1 MTTSFATPSFRT
13 EGGTA
18 IMKNRK
24 LMLSIIAAST
34 AAAIGLGSVYAA
46 SSAGN
51 EIRTNETETKETGIE
66 IEETEETETE
76 TEETES
82 PAESES
88 NSPSILEILTGS
100 DRKNADAEA
109 EAYEDVGVY
118 DGLMMSAAD
127 GGNYYAEP
135 AMPNWNTEEYSTVD
149 ETGFRDVKLYPLSTF
164 GMDVDTASY
173 ALLRRNTLDDTLS
186 WMPKDGVRIE
196 EMINYFNY
204 EYDMPD
210 GDETFSITA
219 QIADCPWN
227 DQTKLMLVGLQ
238 AKDIPQE
245 AIKDQNLVFLV
256 DTSGSMYDADKL
268 PLAVEALKY
277 LLTEMDENDSIAIV
291 TYAGSSE
298 IALDPTKCTK
308 EGKAQIIRTLDA
320 LTANGGTYGEAGI
333 RTAYDLAQESFVE
346 GGNNRVLL
354 LTDGDFNLGQTDD
367 SELVDL
373 VQEKAEGQIFLS
385 ILGFGS
391 GNYNDAL
398 AEQLADKGNGN
409 YSYIDSD
416 MEARRVMGAALKGT
430 LNTVAK
436 DAKVQVDF
444 NPAYIKGYR
453 LVGYENRMMNAEDFE
468 DDTKDGGEVGAGQQV
483 TVLYELV
490 TTDSDMELPTAHSR
504 YEQNADGTEDSAV
517 KAEDLAANADDIAVK
532 AEDSAASAG
541 TTAADNT
548 KKMTT
553 LAIVGSETEQDGQV
567 TDSPEQDEVQPTAPS
582 DKEYLTVSI
591 RYKDPE
597 AEKSQLKELAV
608 TADQELTQMSDNMSW
623 AAGVAQIGMLL
634 RESEFAGS
642 SDYDEVRSRMQ
653 ELTGDDEYREEFI
666 YLINRLK
673 GVKLEDPDYG
683 YDADN
688 YYEEW

>member
-1 MTTSFATPSFRT
+1 MR
-13 EGGTA
+13 
-18 IMKNRK
+18 NRK
-24 LMLSIIAAST
+24 WMLSVVAAST
-34 AAAIGLGSVYAA
+34 AAVVGLGSMYAA
-46 SSAGN
+46 AKTGL
-51 EIRTNETETKETGIE
+51 EIRTRETETG
-66 IEETEETETE
+66 ETETE
-76 TEETES
+76 TEADE
-82 PAESES
+82 PGKGESERI
-88 NSPSILEILTGS
+88 SIGDVLMGVM
-100 DRKNADAEA
+100 DKNAEA
-109 EAYEDVGVY
+109 EVSEDLGYY
-118 DGLMMSAAD
+118 DGMVMSAAET
-127 GGNYYAEP
+127 GNYYAEP
-135 AMPNWNTEEYSTVD
+135 AMPQWNTEQYSTVE

-173 ALLRRNTLDDTLS
+173 ALLRRNTLDGTLD

-204 EYDMPD
+204 YDYEMPD
-210 GDETFSITA
+210 GDETFTITA

-245 AIKDQNLVFLV
+245 DIREQNLVFLM

-268 PLAVEALKY
+268 PLAVDALKY
-277 LLTEMDENDSIAIV
+277 LLKEMDGQDTVSIV

-298 IALDPTKCTK
+298 IALEPTKCTE
-308 EGKAQIIRTLDA
+308 EGKQEIVRALDA
-320 LTANGGTYGEAGI
+320 LTADGGTWGEAGI
-333 RTAYDLAQESFVE
+333 RTAYDLAQESFIE

-385 ILGFGS
+385 ILGFGT

-416 MEARRVMGAALKGT
+416 MEARRVMGAALRGT

-444 NPAYIKGYR
+444 NPAYIRGYR
-453 LVGYENRMMNAEDFE
+453 LVGYENRAMNAEDFE

-490 TTDSDMELPTAHSR
+490 TTDSDMELPTAKSR
-504 YEQNADGTEDSAV
+504 YAQEEK
-517 KAEDLAANADDIAVK
+517 KAED
-532 AEDSAASAG
+532 
-541 TTAADNT
+541 AADTTGETDEDDGIPDGDEVTGNAGDPEQEGRV
-548 KKMTT
+548 T
-553 LAIVGSETEQDGQV
+553 LAIAGSETEKD
-567 TDSPEQDEVQPTAPS
+567 PESGDDEIQPSAPS
-582 DKEYLTVSI
+582 GQEYLTVSI

-597 AEKSQLKELAV
+597 AEESQLKELAV
-608 TADQELTQMSDNMSW
+608 TAEHELRSMSDSMSW
-623 AAGVAQIGMLL
+623 AAGVAQVGMLL
-634 RESEFAGS
+634 RGSEFAGD
-642 SDYDEVRSRMQ
+642 SDYDEVRSRLK
-653 ELTGDDEYREEFI
+653 ELTDGDEFREEFV
-666 YLINRLK
+666 YLISRLK
-673 GVKLEDPDYG
+673 GVKLGEDDGGYG
-683 YDADN
+683 
-688 YYEEW
+688 EEVLDEAW

>member
-1 MTTSFATPSFRT
+1 
-13 EGGTA
+13 
-18 IMKNRK
+18 MKNRK
-24 LMLSIIAAST
+24 LMLSVIAAST
-34 AAAIGLGSVYAA
+34 AAVVGLGSMYAA
-46 SSAGN
+46 AKTGL
-51 EIRTNETETKETGIE
+51 EIRINET
-66 IEETEETETE
+66 ETEETETE
-76 TEETES
+76 TEENRL
-82 PAESES
+82 ESEIS
-88 NSPSILEILTGS
+88 SVLDFLTGAA
-100 DRKNADAEA
+100 DKNSDAEV
-109 EAYEDVGVY
+109 EVYEDVGVW
-118 DGLMMSAAD
+118 DGLSMSAAET
-127 GGNYYAEP
+127 GNYYAEP
-135 AMPNWNTEEYSTVD
+135 AMPQWNTEQYSTVE

-173 ALLRRNTLDDTLS
+173 ALLRRNTLDDTLG

-204 EYDMPD
+204 DYEMPE
-210 GDETFSITA
+210 GDETFTITA

-227 DQTKLMLVGLQ
+227 GQTKLMLVGLQ

-245 AIKDQNLVFLV
+245 EIKDQNLVFLV
-256 DTSGSMYDADKL
+256 DTSGSMYDEDKL
-268 PLAVEALKY
+268 PLAVKTLKY
-277 LLTEMDENDSIAIV
+277 LLKEMDQNDSVAIV

-298 IALDPTKCTK
+298 VALEPTKCTS
-308 EGKAQIIRTLDA
+308 EGKQAIADTLDSLIA
-320 LTANGGTYGEAGI
+320 DGGTYGEAGI
-333 RTAYDLAQESFVE
+333 RTAYDLAQKSFIE

-385 ILGFGS
+385 ILGFGT

-444 NPAYIKGYR
+444 NPAFIKGYR

-490 TTDSDMELPTAHSR
+490 TTDSEMELPTAHSR
-504 YEQNADGTEDSAV
+504 YTNDDSKEVVTAGEVDEDDGVIDGDDVVEIPAENKDDSRV
-517 KAEDLAANADDIAVK
+517 
-532 AEDSAASAG
+532 
-541 TTAADNT
+541 
-548 KKMTT
+548 T
-553 LAIVGSETEQDGQV
+553 LAIAGSESEKD
-567 TDSPEQDEVQPTAPS
+567 PESGENELQPSAPS
-582 DKEYLTVSI
+582 DQEYLTVSI

-608 TADQELTQMSDNMSW
+608 TAENEISGMSDNMSW

-634 RESEFAGS
+634 RESEFAGD
-642 SDYDEVRSRMQ
+642 SDYDEVRSRLQ
-653 ELTGDDEYREEFI
+653 SLTIGDEFREEFV
-666 YLINRLK
+666 YLISRLK
-673 GVKLEDPDYG
+673 GVKLEDGDYG
-683 YDADN
+683 YGEDF
-688 YYEEW
+688 YEDW

>member
-1 MTTSFATPSFRT
+1 
-13 EGGTA
+13 
-18 IMKNRK
+18 MKNKK
-24 LMLSIIAAST
+24 LILSIIAAGT
-34 AAAIGLGSVYAA
+34 AAAVGLGSVYAA
-46 SSAGN
+46 ALTA
-51 EIRTNETETKETGIE
+51 RPTGVE
-66 IEETEETETE
+66 VETEETETE
-76 TEETES
+76 TETEETE
-82 PAESES
+82 PGTAESEKRES
-88 NSPSILEILTGS
+88 LIDLLFGDSSS
-100 DRKNADAEA
+100 KNADAEV
-109 EAYEDVGVY
+109 YEDGGVMDSY
-118 DGLMMSAAD
+118 VMSAAET
-127 GGNYYAEP
+127 GAYYAEP
-135 AMPNWNTEEYSTVD
+135 WIPNWNTEEYSTVD

-196 EMINYFNY
+196 EMINYFSYDY
-204 EYDMPD
+204 EMPD

-227 DQTKLMLVGLQ
+227 EQTKLMLVGLQ

-245 AIKDQNLVFLV
+245 EIKDQNLVFLV
-256 DTSGSMYDADKL
+256 DTSGSMYDEDKL
-268 PLAVEALKY
+268 PLAVSALKY
-277 LLTEMDENDSIAIV
+277 LLREMDENDTISIV

-298 IALDPTKCTK
+298 IALPPTKCNP
-308 EGKAQIIRTLDA
+308 EGRQLISDTLDGLYA
-320 LTANGGTYGEAGI
+320 DGGTYGEAGI
-333 RTAYDLAQESFVE
+333 RTAYDLAQESFIE

-416 MEARRVMGAALKGT
+416 IEARRVMGAALKGT

-453 LVGYENRMMNAEDFE
+453 LIGYENRMMNAEDFE

-490 TTDSDMELPTAHSR
+490 MSDSDMELPTAHSR
-504 YEQNADGTEDSAV
+504 YTNDDAASNDTANNDAASNDTSNDATNDADKVDVTGEVDEDDGVIDGDDVIDLSGDDAAKNSNKASDYDEDSSD
-517 KAEDLAANADDIAVK
+517 KK
-532 AEDSAASAG
+532 DSKVS
-541 TTAADNT
+541 
-548 KKMTT
+548 
-553 LAIVGSETEQDGQV
+553 LAIAGSETEADE
-567 TDSPEQDEVQPTAPS
+567 PEITAPAEN
-582 DKEYLTVSI
+582 EYLTVSI

-597 AEKSQLKELAV
+597 AEKSQLKERAV
-608 TADQELTQMSDNMSW
+608 TSADEISEMSDNMSW

-634 RESEFAGS
+634 RESEFAGT
-642 SDYDEVRSRMQ
+642 SDYDEVHDRLGG
-653 ELTGDDEYREEFI
+653 LTNGDEFKEEFV
-666 YLINRLK
+666 YLITRLK
-673 GVKLEDPDYG
+673 GVKLEDDV
-683 YDADN
+683 
-688 YYEEW
+688 YEAW

>member
-1 MTTSFATPSFRT
+1 
-13 EGGTA
+13 
-18 IMKNRK
+18 MKNRK
-24 LMLSIIAAST
+24 WMLSIIAASVV
-34 AAAIGLGSVYAA
+34 AVAGLGSMYAA
-46 SSAGN
+46 AKTGL
-51 EIRTNETETKETGIE
+51 EIRVPET
-66 IEETEETETE
+66 ETEETETE
-76 TEETES
+76 TETAETGKE
-82 PAESES
+82 ESERF
-88 NSPSILEILTGS
+88 SIADLLTGGMA
-100 DRKNADAEA
+100 KNTEA
-109 EAYEDVGVY
+109 EAYEDLGAY
-118 DGLMMSAAD
+118 DGMVMSAAET
-127 GGNYYAEP
+127 GNYYAAP
-135 AMPNWNTEEYSTVD
+135 SMPQWNTEQYSTVE

-204 EYDMPD
+204 DYEMPD
-210 GDETFSITA
+210 GDETFTITA

-245 AIKDQNLVFLV
+245 EIREQNLVFLV

-268 PLAVEALKY
+268 PLAVDALKY
-277 LLTEMDENDSIAIV
+277 LLKELDEQDSVAIV

-298 IALDPTKCTK
+298 IALEPTKCTK
-308 EGKAQIIRTLDA
+308 EGKKEVAAALDA
-320 LTANGGTYGEAGI
+320 LTADGGTYGEAGI
-333 RTAYDLAQESFVE
+333 RTAYDLAQQSFIE

-385 ILGFGS
+385 ILGFGT

-416 MEARRVMGAALKGT
+416 MEARRVMGAALRGT

-468 DDTKDGGEVGAGQQV
+468 DDTKDGGEIGAGQQV

-490 TTDSDMELPTAHSR
+490 TADSDMELPTAHSR
-504 YEQNADGTEDSAV
+504 YAQEENAAG
-517 KAEDLAANADDIAVK
+517 AAGEADADDGALDGDDVVEI
-532 AEDSAASAG
+532 D
-541 TTAADNT
+541 ADKEHNGRVS
-548 KKMTT
+548 
-553 LAIVGSETEQDGQV
+553 LAIAGSETEKG
-567 TDSPEQDEVQPTAPS
+567 EEGIQPSSPS
-582 DKEYLTVSI
+582 DQEYLTVSI

-597 AEKSQLKELAV
+597 AEESQLKELAV
-608 TADQELTQMSDNMSW
+608 TAEHELRSMSDNMSW

-634 RESEFAGS
+634 RESEYAGD
-642 SDYDEVRSRMQ
+642 SDYDEVRGRLK
-653 ELTGDDEYREEFI
+653 ELTNGDDFREEFV
-666 YLINRLK
+666 YLISRLK
-673 GVKLEDPDYG
+673 GVKLGEDDYE
-683 YDADN
+683 YW
-688 YYEEW
+688 EE

>member
-1 MTTSFATPSFRT
+1 
-13 EGGTA
+13 
-18 IMKNRK
+18 MKNRK

-135 AMPNWNTEEYSTVD
+135 AIPNWNTEEYSTVD

-373 VQEKAEGQIFLS
+373 VQEKAEGRRGFQQPGPQKAPVRNEIAERIQGIEQRALLFVQVAVGHQPVEHRLAHRHKAVGIHPGVEGIQRRRERTDGDRRDGAAEDKALLFPVQALS
-385 ILGFGS
+385 ALRLGRAPGGVPAELFDRAGEPGS
-391 GNYNDAL
+391 GSAFRQSKNCRDTSLLVRSQTSRKTAANSTASSAAVRTVFFCGPGSRPPASAVRKNSRL
-398 AEQLADKGNGN
+398 SMTTAVGAITQLACTGRSSSTQK
-409 YSYIDSD
+409 
-416 MEARRVMGAALKGT
+416 AAALRK
-430 LNTVAK
+430 NTVLFMFRGAPLPCRSVRF
-436 DAKVQVDF
+436 VQAF
-444 NPAYIKGYR
+444 LASTFSRKR
-453 LVGYENRMMNAEDFE
+453 CRRMMKRSWVPCPIGPHASKAR
-468 DDTKDGGEVGAGQQV
+468 TSKTSRRPSISVR
-483 TVLYELV
+483 VLSAQ
-490 TTDSDMELPTAHSR
+490 TFMPT
-504 YEQNADGTEDSAV
+504 GV
-517 KAEDLAANADDIAVK
+517 
-532 AEDSAASAG
+532 AASW
-541 TTAADNT
+541 
-548 KKMTT
+548 
-553 LAIVGSETEQDGQV
+553 
-567 TDSPEQDEVQPTAPS
+567 
-582 DKEYLTVSI
+582 LT
-591 RYKDPE
+591 
-597 AEKSQLKELAV
+597 
-608 TADQELTQMSDNMSW
+608 
-623 AAGVAQIGMLL
+623 
-634 RESEFAGS
+634 
-642 SDYDEVRSRMQ
+642 
-653 ELTGDDEYREEFI
+653 
-666 YLINRLK
+666 
-673 GVKLEDPDYG
+673 
-683 YDADN
+683 
-688 YYEEW
+688 